1 MNGPPGAIYLG
12 EVAHQRFRPRSHSLR
27 YSMFQI
33 LIDIDAAPRLDRA
46 LRLFSHNRWNLFSFH
61 DADHGDGRAPLRAF
75 IDAKLAAA
83 GIDLAG
89 GEVRLLC
96 MPRVLGHVF
105 NPLSIYFCRHA
116 TGPLAAV
123 IYEVNNTFGERH
135 FYVLGAAE
143 VNGRIV
149 QSCPKA
155 FFVSPFMDM
164 AMTYDFTVL
173 SPGERIAVNVAA
185 RDAEGSPVIAARF
198 AGVRSDLSDRTLLR
212 VFVTHPLVTLKVVA
226 AIHFEAIRLVLKGLR
241 PRRRPTAPR
250 GRATATS

>member
-1 MNGPPGAIYLG
+1 
-12 EVAHQRFRPRSHSLR
+12 
-27 YSMFQI
+27 
-33 LIDIDAAPRLDRA
+33 
-46 LRLFSHNRWNLFSFH
+46 
-61 DADHGDGRAPLRAF
+61 
-75 IDAKLAAA
+75 
-83 GIDLAG
+83 
-89 GEVRLLC
+89 
-96 MPRVLGHVF
+96 
-105 NPLSIYFCRHA
+105 
-116 TGPLAAV
+116 V

-135 FYVLGAAE
+135 FYVLVAAE
-143 VNGRIV
+143 KNGRIV

-185 RDAEGSPVIAARF
+185 RDAQGAPVIAAHF
-198 AGVRSDLSDRTLLR
+198 AGARTKLADRTLLR
-212 VFVTHPLVTLKVVA
+212 VFVTHPLVTFKVVA